1 LMLHQKIKNM
11 MGFNF
16 NVFFGYEDA
25 INSLNDKVLIYGF
38 ASIVF
43 GIVALLFLTFIIRK
57 LGLDAINSYFINPL
71 MLALG
76 LTMFVSILPT
86 IVFYV
91 VASDLPAVK
100 IVYSWIAIFMGMFL
114 FVSINLKTIKSLFK
128 EFNKV
133 SQQEEFRNRKR

>member
-1 LMLHQKIKNM
+1 ME
-11 MGFNF
+11 FNF

-43 GIVALLFLTFIIRK
+43 GIVALLFFSFIIRK

-71 MLALG
+71 MLSLG

-91 VASDLPAVK
+91 VALDLPAVK
-100 IVYSWIAIFMGMFL
+100 IVYSWIAIFIGMFL
-114 FVSINLKTIKSLFK
+114 FVSINLKTIKSVFK
-128 EFNKV
+128 ESNKV
-133 SQQEEFRNRKR
+133 SQQEEFRNRNR

>member
-1 LMLHQKIKNM
+1 M

>member
-1 LMLHQKIKNM
+1 M

-25 INSLNDKVLIYGF
+25 INSLSDKVLIYGF